1 MVRQPFRQRVG
12 CSTAAV
18 VLAGLV
24 LATGLGWFQADPAH
38 AQLFTCDISTALGV
52 AAGGGVTPGGGNV
65 VVTRASV
72 IAATW
77 RLPRDPSA
85 GGAAQACVSGFGLF
99 TTQRGVT
106 SPSDPRVIGQVN
118 FPLTAVTP
126 RPGLFSVPETLLI
139 PAETSLKAL
148 RLGLQQFFYTRQFS
162 PIPAGAG
169 ATTAAEITCRLS
181 TSAFGIFSIGRME
194 IYFAAGRNDILVRRG
209 TQGLKAYADILF
221 NGTGTLRARWLV
233 AEPGA
238 RIPAPDQVTAK
249 QTFVPGNI
257 FRPDDWRILS
267 YVEKTVTFGDR
278 IVLQSPDLPGLPTF
292 VTGQHLVRLEILQ
305 DRATDAQVGIQLPV
319 ARYFVEGDRVGIQ
332 AARAGTPV
340 RLSAPADGAQLA
352 QAPPPTFSW
361 FAVPGTAQYRVEI
374 YEADPRAGAF
384 GGISGDPSVELYRS
398 GGGAMRAIT
407 LMDAVGQKVF
417 SAVTQGAVTSLP
429 LHPGYVGRFR
439 PRQVYL
445 WKVVAVDG
453 RGDPIG
459 ASPLRTL
466 SFQAQ

>member
-1 MVRQPFRQRVG
+1 MVKEPALRRPGRLG
-12 CSTAAV
+12 AAAWTV
-18 VLAGLV
+18 ALA
-24 LATGLGWFQADPAH
+24 LACAALWLSGGAAPAGAADCTP
-38 AQLFTCDISTALGV
+38 T
-52 AAGGGVTPGGGNV
+52 VTPLGGNV

-77 RLPRDPSA
+77 NVGTAANQCSSA
-85 GGAAQACVSGFGLF
+85 FGLF
-99 TTQRGVT
+99 STCAPSNNPTDPDRCGAAGFDL
-106 SPSDPRVIGQVN
+106 SPSDPRVIGQVS
-118 FPLTAVTP
+118 FPLITVGRGA
-126 RPGLFSVPETLLI
+126 RQFVPETLLI
-139 PAETSLKAL
+139 PAETSLRAL
-148 RLGLQQFFYTRQFS
+148 KLGLTHFFYGRIWNNFGQN
-162 PIPAGAG
+162 IPNAPGQ
-169 ATTAAEITCRLS
+169 ITCRLS
-181 TSAFGIFSIGRME
+181 TSAFGIFSIGRIE
-194 IYFAAGRNDILVRRG
+194 IYFSAGRNDILVRKG

-238 RIPAPDQVTAK
+238 RIPAAAQSTAR
-249 QTFVPGNI
+249 QTFVPDNI

-278 IVLQSPDLPGLPTF
+278 IVLESPEFPSLPTF
-292 VTGQHLVRLEILQ
+292 ITGQHLVRLEILQ
-305 DRATDAQVGIQLPV
+305 DRQTDAQVGIQLPV
-319 ARYFVEGDRVGIQ
+319 ARYYVEGDRVGFQ
-332 AARAGTPV
+332 VTRAGTPV

-361 FAVPGTAQYRVEI
+361 FAVPGSAQYRVEI

-429 LHPGYVGRFR
+429 LHPGYLGRFR

-459 ASPLRTL
+459 ASALRAL
-466 SFQAQ
+466 SFRAQ